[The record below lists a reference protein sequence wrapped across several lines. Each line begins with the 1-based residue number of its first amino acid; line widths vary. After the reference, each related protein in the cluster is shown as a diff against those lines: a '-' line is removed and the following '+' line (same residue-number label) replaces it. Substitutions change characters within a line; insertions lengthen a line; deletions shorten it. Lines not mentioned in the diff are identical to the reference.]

1 MAAKPKVRPF
11 KTKNGYEYFVVFVDT
26 NLFRDLS
33 NDSTIINANLY
44 ARPREGGGVGA
55 NPLFQ
60 DGDIL
65 YDGMVVRQV
74 PELLTRIP
82 TFFQTAG
89 AASAQVGSAFLCGQ
103 SAMAQF
109 WGQMPRPTQLD
120 NTDYQ
125 FNRGVGVEMAY
136 GIGKIAK
143 TTSGNLKDWGCV
155 TGFFASTNDA

>member
-1 MAAKPKVRPF
+1 
-11 KTKNGYEYFVVFVDT
+11 
-26 NLFRDLS
+26 S

-44 ARPREGGGVGA
+44 ARPRDAAGVNT

-74 PELLTRIP
+74 PELLSRIP
-82 TFFQTAG
+82 TYLQTAG
-89 AASAQVGSAFLCGQ
+89 NSSIQVGCTFLCGQ

-143 TTSGNLKDWGCV
+143 KTGSAVKDWGVC
-155 TGFFASTNDA
+155 TGFFASVNDA